1 LVNIRI
7 VIGIIGGGSLK
18 LQGEPQGERVVSTP
32 YGEPSSPIRFVAVKG
47 QIFALIFRHGLEGST
62 PPHRINYRANIEAL
76 ASLGVKGII
85 GINSVGSL
93 KEGIPPGSLVVPD
106 DFLCLWSSV
115 TFFDDRAFHVVPR
128 LDEGLRSALIDA
140 AKRAGFEALDRGVY
154 VQTIGPRLET
164 KAEVKFL
171 GMIGDVVGMTMVHEA
186 VLCCER
192 GIPYASLCTV
202 DNYAHGVGKGTLG
215 QEQIRAMARQ
225 NAEKVARVLKE
236 LRL

>member
-1 LVNIRI
+1 M
-7 VIGIIGGGSLK
+7 K
-18 LQGEPQGERVVSTP
+18 LQGELREERVVNTP
-32 YGEPSSPIRFVAVKG
+32 YGEPSSPIRFVAVEG
-47 QIFALIFRHGLEGST
+47 RTFALIFRHGPEGSI
-62 PPHRINYRANIEAL
+62 PPHRINYRANVEAL

-85 GINSVGSL
+85 GVNSVGSL

-115 TFFDDRAFHVVPR
+115 SFFDDRAFHVVPG
-128 LDEGLRSALIDA
+128 LDEGLRRALVDA
-140 AKRAGFEALDRGVY
+140 AKGAGFEVLDRGVY

-164 KAEVKFL
+164 KAEIRFL
-171 GMIGDVVGMTMVHEA
+171 ATIGDVVGMTMAHEA

-202 DNYAHGVGKGTLG
+202 DNYAHGVGKGALG
-215 QEQIRAMARQ
+215 QEQIKAMARQ